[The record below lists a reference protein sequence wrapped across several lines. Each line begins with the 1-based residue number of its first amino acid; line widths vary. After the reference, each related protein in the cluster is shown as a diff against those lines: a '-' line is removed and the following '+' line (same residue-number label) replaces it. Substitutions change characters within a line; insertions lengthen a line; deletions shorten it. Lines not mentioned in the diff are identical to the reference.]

1 MKESQVLKTISLR
14 LDMGREP
21 LAVIKLVVTLLSA
34 LQGAMREV
42 LFRIQSREG
51 KMRVNREKG
60 AVLLSV
66 SMISVLLLQTV
77 CCAFAGGPVT
87 QDMLIPI
94 FPNAEEMFGALDV
107 GDIDIVDWPLPKYW
121 IYQWSQRPDI
131 TMDGYAPL
139 DNFQIDMN
147 NQWWPTGPNDPTHQS
162 PGPWNTYF
170 DPNRT
175 RDLAA
180 WHFRRAIAHLADRWK
195 YVNDIQYLNGMGYE
209 CLTEMPI
216 PALEG
221 YTDYSTLTNATA
233 VADAGPGGYTYP
245 YNRAAAISELEL
257 GHFRDWDADGFRE
270 WKDPDTGIVEELP
283 NMKFWIRLDDLVW
296 RQIGEHLY
304 TEMLRVGIPQALD
317 SGRPGLEKVLTDIS
331 ACLNAVMVAHNW
343 NFFAGCG
350 WMLRPDIEF
359 VYDLYH
365 SSQYPLGRNYPGFK
379 NHYFDPFAEKLKCPE
394 SMGELGHTAVEAQW
408 MKAKYVPVIHL
419 WTSKAV
425 KAYRTGWQDMVNM
438 AGYGIDNQY
447 SFLLMNWT
455 NGPGTWRNGP
465 PNTIVWGM
473 SGSPSDLHIITS
485 PGTWP
490 EPLLPD
496 LMAKRE
502 REAGVLNLMYD
513 RLISR
518 DPYNLAQDVGWLA
531 TSWNL
536 TFNYP
541 GWGDK
546 AVVEFTVRTDAKFHD
561 GSPVKPADVAFS
573 ILMIRDAG
581 LGIAWNYPCIAEV
594 AAVEIENGTVR
605 VFFNVRSIWAL
616 HWAGFLPVVN
626 KDMWFD
632 AVGVPGVY
640 IPQYD
645 RLSQGFTGADY
656 IGWIPDDTNG
666 IYTGGTFA
674 NVVAVRDYHPW
685 EDTRAGDPARIDI
698 KEDGGGPWSFVSY
711 LPNQRVNLTAFADI
725 YDNVTWRGRFLDVR
739 DFVYQS
745 FHALGNVNYEGG
757 YGGSHGWYETDRIID
772 LNDLMLIVTSMPSSS
787 TGPWGPGQMQ
797 YNPDAD
803 INSDGKVNIIDLATA
818 GTNYN
823 KDMG

>member
-1 MKESQVLKTISLR
+1 VN
-14 LDMGREP
+14 
-21 LAVIKLVVTLLSA
+21 KLVVMLPSA
-34 LQGAMREV
+34 LQGAMRKV
-42 LFRIQSREG
+42 LFVRNDGEG
-51 KMRVNREKG
+51 KMRVKKEKG

-94 FPNAEEMFGALDV
+94 FPNAEEMFRALDV
-107 GDIDIVDWPLPKYW
+107 GDIDIVDWPLSKYW
-121 IYQWSQRPDI
+121 INQWTNRFDI
-131 TMDGYAPL
+131 TMDGYAAL

-147 NQWWPTGPNDPTHQS
+147 NQWWPTGPNDPSHQY
-162 PGPWNTYF
+162 PGPWNTFF
-170 DPNRT
+170 DPDGT

-180 WHFRRAIAHLADRWK
+180 WHFRRAIAHLANRLK
-195 YVNDIQYLNGMGYE
+195 YVNDIQFLDDMGCE

-245 YNRAAAISELEL
+245 YDRAAAINELEL
-257 GHFRDWDADGFRE
+257 GHFRDWDADGVRE
-270 WKDPDTGIVEELP
+270 WKDPDSGIVEELP
-283 NMKFWIRLDDLVW
+283 NMKFWIRLDDIVW

-304 TEMLRVGIPQALD
+304 NEMLDVGIPPA
-317 SGRPGLEKVLTDIS
+317 SGPGFPGLEKVVTEAS
-331 ACLNAVMVAHNW
+331 ACLNAVMVAYDW

-365 SSQYPLGRNYPGFK
+365 SSNGQYPLARNYPGFK
-379 NHYFDPFAEKLKCPE
+379 NRYFDPFAEKLKYPV
-394 SMGELGHTAVEAQW
+394 SLGELRHTAIQAQW

-425 KAYRTGWQDMVNM
+425 KAYRTGWEDVVNM
-438 AGYGIDNQY
+438 ACYGIDNQY

-455 NGPGTWRNGP
+455 DGPGTWRNGP
-465 PNTIVWGM
+465 PDTIVWGM
-473 SGSPSDLHIITS
+473 SSSPSDLHIVTS

-496 LMAKRE
+496 LMGKRE

-513 RLISR
+513 RLIGR
-518 DPYNLAQDVGWLA
+518 DPYNLVQEVGWLA
-531 TSWNL
+531 TSWSL
-536 TFNYP
+536 TFSYP
-541 GWGDK
+541 GWEGK
-546 AVVEFTVRTDAKFHD
+546 AVAEFNVRTDAKFHD

-581 LGIAWNYPCIAEV
+581 SGVAWNYPCVTNVTVVQIQDD
-594 AAVEIENGTVR
+594 TVR
-605 VFFNVRSIWAL
+605 VFFNVSSVWAL
-616 HWAGFLPVVN
+616 HWVGFIPVIN

-632 AVGVPGVY
+632 AVGVPGIY
-640 IPQYD
+640 IPQYG

-656 IGWIPDDTNG
+656 TGWIPDDTNG
-666 IYTGGTFA
+666 IYGGGTFA
-674 NVVAVRDYHPW
+674 NVAAVSDYRLW
-685 EDTRAGDPARIDI
+685 EDMRAGDPATIDM
-698 KEDGGGPWSFVSY
+698 KEDGGGPWSLVSY
-711 LPNQRVNLTAFADI
+711 VPDQRVNLTGFVDM
-725 YDNVTWRGRFLDVR
+725 YDNVTWRGRFLGIR

-757 YGGSHGWYETDRIID
+757 YGGSHGWYRTDRIIN
-772 LNDLMLIVTSMPSSS
+772 LSDLMSIITSVPSVS
-787 TGPWGPGQMQ
+787 TNPWGPGPNQ

-803 INSDGKVNIIDLATA
+803 IDSNGKVNIIDLATA
-818 GTNYN
+818 CTNYN
-823 KDMG
+823 KNMG